1 MRGCIN
7 MDKKTRIAII
17 GSTVM
22 VLIILITLGVT
33 IVDKLTPSEEVM
45 LLTDY
50 YKVEDTE
57 VLVILQDKIYEKKGM
72 LIDGVVYL
80 DYETIVQN
88 FNHRFYWDNNE
99 NILTYTTPNEI
110 IQAEAGNSEYSVT
123 KNMIKTKE
131 SSDYPVVKVFAEDVY
146 LALDFVGKYS
156 DMTFTYYEN
165 PNRVVIKYLPGEYL
179 FTEVAKATQ
188 LRFSAS
194 IKSQLLVQLPVGT
207 SLIYVNMEEAPKKGF
222 SKVMTEE
229 GIIGYVK
236 NKHVKESYYQTINST
251 YQEPEYTNI
260 SKSKKV
266 NLVFHQV
273 FNTDAAGNLENLIKS
288 TKGVTTVTPTWF
300 TIDSVEGTIS
310 SLASKDYV
318 EKANELGLEV
328 WALVDDFNT
337 EISMFDLLSHT
348 SRRETLANSLVEA
361 AIEYK
366 LNGINIDFEKISND
380 TGIHYIQFLRELSV
394 KCRNNGIVL
403 SVDNFVPTPYTEHYD
418 REEQGKI
425 LDYVIVMA
433 YDEYFA
439 GSEVAGPVASL
450 GFVQDAINNTLDV
463 VPKEKTIIAIPF
475 YSRLWKESE
484 DGDISSESLA
494 MTPASELLQ
503 SNKIETVWDETTAY
517 NYAEYKMDGFVY
529 KIWQEE
535 EKSIEE
541 KLKII
546 YDADVAGIAAWK
558 LGLEK
563 ESTWNI
569 ITKYLN

>member
-1 MRGCIN
+1 

>member
-1 MRGCIN
+1 

-131 SSDYPVVKVFAEDVY
+131 SSDYQVVKVFAEDVY